1 MMDAAADK
9 IATMDGVEQVL
20 AVYLG
25 NEMFGLPIAQMQG
38 VLETLPL
45 TFVPLAPP
53 AVRGVMNL
61 RGRIVT
67 AVDLR
72 TLLGLA
78 ERPGVAQAN
87 MSVVIEN
94 GGELFSLLVDS
105 VGDVHTIPVANVE
118 EPPLT
123 MPESMKRVSSGV
135 FPLRDRIMILL
146 KPSVFLKANEE

>member
-1 MMDAAADK
+1 MDTAADK

-25 NEMFGLPIAQMQG
+25 SEMFGIPIAQMQG

-72 TLLGLA
+72 TVLGLA
-78 ERPGVAQAN
+78 ERPGMAQAN

-94 GGELFSLLVDS
+94 GNELFSLLVDS
-105 VGDVHTIPVANVE
+105 VGDVHTIPVANIE

-123 MPESMKRVSSGV
+123 MPESLKHVSSGV
-135 FPLRDRIMILL
+135 FPLKDKIMIIL
-146 KPSVFLKANEE
+146 KPSVLLKADEE